1 MVTAG
6 IHGFKPE
13 PSTQEG
19 AELSIVPVCCAVP
32 YSLQSPGQARAAA
45 FCQLAT
51 RLQWLERLPH
61 FGVTKGSKMGER
73 KGNQRF

>member
-6 IHGFKPE
+6 IQGFKPKL
-13 PSTQEG
+13 STQEG
-19 AELSIVPVCCAVP
+19 AELSIVQVCCAVP

-51 RLQWLERLPH
+51 CLLRLEKLPY
-61 FGVTKGSKMGER
+61 FSDQGLKNRRKER
-73 KGNQRF
+73 KSKAL